1 MSSSKEEEAKRKV
14 AKMTENFLKG
24 MPEEARLPSHEP
36 DLLEGTSHEVA
47 FIDDHGALFIRVS
60 GQKDFVMGQGWDSI
74 LPGDPKYAEY
84 CAQYGLEKPGDS
96 KTIFRRFIDGQ
107 WIEVEEE

>member
-1 MSSSKEEEAKRKV
+1 MSSPKEEEAKRKV

-24 MPEEARLPSHEP
+24 VPEEARLPSNEP
-36 DLLEGTSHEVA
+36 DPLEGTSHEVA
-47 FIDDHGALFIRVS
+47 FIDDDGALFIRVS

-74 LPGDPKYAEY
+74 PPGDPKYAEY
-84 CAQYGLEKPGDS
+84 CAKYGLEKPGDS